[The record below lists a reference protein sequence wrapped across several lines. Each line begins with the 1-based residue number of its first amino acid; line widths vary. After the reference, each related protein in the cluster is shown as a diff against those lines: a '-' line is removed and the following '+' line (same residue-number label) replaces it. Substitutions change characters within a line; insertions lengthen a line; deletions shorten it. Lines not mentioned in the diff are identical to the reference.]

1 MSDYYKRLGIDK
13 KADDETI
20 KKAYRKL
27 ALKWH
32 PDRNP
37 ENKEEADKK
46 FKEIS
51 EAYEVLKDPEKR
63 KRYDTLG
70 QNYKAGS
77 EFRPPPNF
85 GGGYSFDFG
94 NLSGMGGGM
103 GGAGSFSDFFEM
115 LFGQSFAG
123 AGASGAGGFG
133 GASSTFGRGGRAS
146 RAPAHHEADIDL
158 SLEEMA
164 TGTTR
169 TLQISSPSLAA
180 KTVEV
185 KIPAGVR
192 PGSRVR
198 VPGGLT
204 KTDPNNGGDIY
215 LLVKAKPHS
224 YFLLEGSNLLCE
236 LKITPAQAVLGTQ
249 AVVTTLEGPKT
260 VKVPP
265 GSQAGR
271 TLRLKGRGL
280 PGTKSAQPGDQLVKL
295 KIVIPEKPTEEELKL
310 YQDLAKLEHKE

>member
-1 MSDYYKRLGIDK
+1 MSR
-13 KADDETI
+13 KATEQEI
-20 KKAYRKL
+20 KSAYRKL
-27 ALKWH
+27 ARKFH
-32 PDRNP
+32 PDA
-37 ENKEEADKK
+37 NKSSKEAEKAAEEK

-77 EFRPPPNF
+77 EFRPPPDF
-85 GGGYSFDFG
+85 GGYSFDFG

-115 LFGQSFAG
+115 LFGQSFGG
-123 AGASGAGGFG
+123 AGAPGAGGFG
-133 GASSTFGRGGRAS
+133 GGGGFSRGRAN

-265 GSQAGR
+265 GSQTGR